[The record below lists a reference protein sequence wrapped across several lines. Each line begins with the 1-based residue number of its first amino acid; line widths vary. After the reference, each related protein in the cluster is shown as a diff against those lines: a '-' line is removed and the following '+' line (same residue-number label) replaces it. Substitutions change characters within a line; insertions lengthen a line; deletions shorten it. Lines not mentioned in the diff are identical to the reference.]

1 MLFGLFR
8 ASFSHHIRK
17 IDMVP
22 RAINCHGLA
31 QHESWHHLAVQ
42 TKEERGKMATE
53 VMEKP
58 LQYLDKAMGAIKD
71 LGIWPEQPT
80 EQPITGLL
88 NEITGLDETKVI
100 LIGRT
105 LTQASA
111 FNEVVRSQV
120 AAMNVGQRYE
130 DITNNFNSIRDDAKG
145 MVDQLDDGKL
155 DVVERVS
162 NVWMK
167 VSRGDIAT
175 RFNRIR
181 DTYLDVSKETKNQI
195 DREHTILE
203 AYRDFR
209 GALKQAEVMAL
220 ELLDVATA
228 KLDEQKNQLRAA
240 GDALS
245 AFASGTPA
253 DRARLEMTR
262 DEKLRDLQNEERRY
276 QIAKDL
282 SDNLTISYSTSEVVM
297 ARLMQT
303 TNAKERVYQQSIS
316 FFSTNETVF
325 TALSASFTGLF
336 GLHESTETLNAM
348 KEGVSKSLET
358 LSEIGGKVQE
368 EAVKA
373 GYGPTIRADAVKK
386 LVDSV
391 INFQEKSRTIIN
403 EMRELSTK
411 NSAEIR
417 DAVEDGKKRLAQLAA
432 DGNALMLET
441 KKA

>member
-1 MLFGLFR
+1 
-8 ASFSHHIRK
+8 
-17 IDMVP
+17 
-22 RAINCHGLA
+22 
-31 QHESWHHLAVQ
+31 
-42 TKEERGKMATE
+42 MANE
-53 VMEKP
+53 VMEMP
-58 LQYLDKAMGAIKD
+58 LQYLDKAVSAIKE
-71 LGIWPEQPT
+71 LGIWPESSA

-88 NEITGLDETKVI
+88 NEITGYDETKVI

-120 AAMNVGQRYE
+120 AAMNVGERYE

-145 MVDQLDDGKL
+145 MVDQLEDGKL
-155 DVVERVS
+155 DLLERAS

-167 VSRGDIAT
+167 VSRGDIAA
-175 RFNRIR
+175 RFDKIR
-181 DTYLDVSKETKNQI
+181 DSYLAVSKETKNQI
-195 DREHTILE
+195 DREYTILE

-228 KLDEQKNQLRAA
+228 SLNENKAALQAA
-240 GDALS
+240 GDALT
-245 AFASGTPA
+245 AFADGTPA
-253 DRARLEMTR
+253 DRARLEMAR
-262 DEKLRDLQNEERRY
+262 DERLRDLQNEERRY

-282 SDNLTISYSTSEVVM
+282 SDNLTIAYSTSEVVM

-303 TNAKERVYQQSIS
+303 TQAKERVYQQSIS
-316 FFSTNETVF
+316 FFSTNETVL

-336 GLHESTETLNAM
+336 GLHESTQTLNAM
-348 KEGVSKSLET
+348 KEGMSKSLET

-368 EAVKA
+368 EAVRA

-391 INFQEKSRTIIN
+391 VNYQEKSREIIN
-403 EMRELSTK
+403 EMRVAATK

-417 DAVEDGKKRLAQLAA
+417 DAVEDGKRRLAQLAA
-432 DGNALMLET
+432 EGNALMLET
-441 KKA
+441 KQA